1 MQSVRKCIATL
12 KGLGIADCDLWV
24 DAPGM
29 GLAVISDFNELDW
42 YPNEFFGNNPPE
54 DRDRY
59 INLAAEC
66 WNDAG
71 LELMTGRVHIK
82 SKQPDKT
89 LYTQLTTRKKEFTD
103 DSKIRNEKKDKMKA
117 RNLSSPDR
125 ADALLGAIWASIR
138 GAAGVWTGEGNK
150 PIVGKSQHAV
160 THTGKFCPI

>member
-1 MQSVRKCIATL
+1 
-12 KGLGIADCDLWV
+12 
-24 DAPGM
+24 M

-125 ADALLGAIWASIR
+125 RTPCLELYGLPSAGQPASGPGKATSPLSAR
-138 GAAGVWTGEGNK
+138 VSTLSGTPGNSVPSK
-150 PIVGKSQHAV
+150 AV
-160 THTGKFCPI
+160 RSPF